1 MKNKMTRVFT
11 ILLAVMLCVTAFSVD
26 AFAYGG
32 EETTDSS
39 EEVTAAPAESSDPLT
54 PDGNLSL
61 VDDTESGD
69 KEFITVQ
76 TKDGNTFYLI
86 IDHAS
91 DEDNVYFLNLVDE
104 EDLLALIDDDD
115 FVSEYQASKDNTAD
129 NSSDAQTGSTVESAS
144 QTPAETE
151 TRQADTGSSS
161 GPIAAA
167 LLAAVIIGAA
177 VWFFKFRKPGKAA
190 KNATDPDDY
199 ADYDDG
205 KDENEAESEPENE
218 REAPDEET
226 EREDE

>member
-1 MKNKMTRVFT
+1 MKTKTTRVMATF
-11 ILLAVMLCVTAFSVD
+11 LAVMLCMGAFSMTALAVND
-26 AFAYGG
+26 DGSGG
-32 EETTDSS
+32 TENETPSASS
-39 EEVTAAPAESSDPLT
+39 EPFT
-54 PDGNLSL
+54 PDGNLTL

-104 EDLLALIDDDD
+104 EDLLALIDDEN
-115 FVSEYQASKDNTAD
+115 FVSEYQANMDNPADDASENMGATA
-129 NSSDAQTGSTVESAS
+129 EPAS
-144 QTPAETE
+144 QASAEPETPQET
-151 TRQADTGSSS
+151 TGSSS

-167 LLAAVIIGAA
+167 LFAVMIIGVT

-190 KNATDPDDY
+190 KNKPDPDDY

-205 KDENEAESEPENE
+205 EDKNEESDQEDEPE
-218 REAPDEET
+218 ASDEET

>member
-11 ILLAVMLCVTAFSVD
+11 ILLAVMLCVTAFSVN
-26 AFAYGG
+26 ALAYGG

-129 NSSDAQTGSTVESAS
+129 NSSEAQTGSTVESAS
-144 QTPAETE
+144 QTLAETE
-151 TRQADTGSSS
+151 TRQADTGSS
-161 GPIAAA
+161 GPIAAV

-190 KNATDPDDY
+190 KNPTDPDDY

-205 KDENEAESEPENE
+205 EDENEAESEPENE
-218 REAPDEET
+218 LEAPDEET